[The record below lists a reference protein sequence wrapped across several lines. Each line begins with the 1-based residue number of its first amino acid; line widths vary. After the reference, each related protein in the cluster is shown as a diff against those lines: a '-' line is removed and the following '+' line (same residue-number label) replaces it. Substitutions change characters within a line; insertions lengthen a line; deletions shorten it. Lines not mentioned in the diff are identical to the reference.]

1 MTSLSTYFPFF
12 NDELLA
18 ILQRECEIIT
28 VPAQEQILR
37 KGQQVKVIPVVLHG
51 LIRVYTT
58 HEDKELLLY
67 YIKPSES
74 CVMSYAAGIKNST
87 SDIFAQTL
95 EETEILLLPAGDL
108 KKWLISYP
116 ELNLLFN
123 AQYELRYADLLHT
136 LENMVFHKMDER
148 VLYLLKDK
156 AALLSSTDIKISHQ
170 TLADDL
176 ATSREVISRVLK
188 KLEHEGKLILSHQSI
203 KLLEL

>member
-67 YIKPSES
+67 YIKTSES

-87 SDIFAQTL
+87 SEIFAQTL

-116 ELNLLFN
+116 ELSLLFN

-170 TLADDL
+170 SLADDL

>member
-1 MTSLSTYFPFF
+1 MNLELHFPYFNKELLELFSRKCEIVSLSSH
-12 NDELLA
+12 
-18 ILQRECEIIT
+18 
-28 VPAQEQILR
+28 QEILR
-37 KGQQVKVIPVVLHG
+37 KGQYVKVIPIVLKG
-51 LIRVYTT
+51 LLRVYVT

-67 YIKPSES
+67 HIKASES

-87 SDIFAQTL
+87 SEIFAQTL

-170 TLADDL
+170 SLADDL

>member
-1 MTSLSTYFPFF
+1 MTSLSIYFPFF

-87 SDIFAQTL
+87 SEIFAQTL

-170 TLADDL
+170 SLADDL

>member
-37 KGQQVKVIPVVLHG
+37 KGQQIKVIPVVLHG

-87 SDIFAQTL
+87 SEIFAQTL

-136 LENMVFHKMDER
+136 LENMVFHRMDER

-170 TLADDL
+170 SLADDL